1 MIKWPITTVCCL
13 VSDGVGLHNAGAT
26 PHGFIQ
32 RVHYYS
38 SGRLTLTTDLHP
50 WLVLKHTTGL
60 SRTRALELVQ
70 HAGSAQLAIDLDQ
83 PALVDL
89 GISPETAAALRRF
102 DQAAL
107 DSDLKWLEHPT
118 HHFVPHGSA
127 QYPALLAKI
136 PDPPL
141 GLYVVGEIALLNHPQ
156 IAMVGSRNPTKQGE
170 ENAAAFAHYLAES
183 GFGITSGLAR
193 GIDAACHRGALASSG
208 LTVAVCGTGLDDVYP
223 RSHIALATEVAERGA
238 LVSEF
243 STQTLPHKGN
253 FPQRNRIISGLS
265 VGVLVVEA
273 AYRSGSLIT
282 ARYAGEQGREIFA
295 VPGSIHNPMA
305 RGCHRLIRD
314 GARLV
319 ESGSDILEELG
330 HLTRTALDDN
340 DSSKPARS
348 DSGAALSD
356 DHYILLHSLGY
367 EPSTI
372 DQLCSRTGLTA
383 DAVSSMLLILELQ
396 GHVLVTD
403 GGLPLSQL

>member
-1 MIKWPITTVCCL
+1 M
-13 VSDGVGLHNAGAT
+13 SFAGTRSHRAHIGT
-26 PHGFIQ
+26 SVTI
-32 RVHYYS
+32 
-38 SGRLTLTTDLHP
+38 DLQP
-50 WLVLKHTTGL
+50 WLVLQHTPGL
-60 SRTRALELVQ
+60 SARRALALVE
-70 HAGSAQLAIDLDQ
+70 HAGSAQAVLDMDQ
-83 PALVDL
+83 ATLVDL
-89 GISPETAAALRRF
+89 GLPSDTAAELRRF
-102 DQAAL
+102 DEAAL
-107 DSDLKWLEHPT
+107 DSDLRWLEHPE

-127 QYPALLAKI
+127 QYPPLLAKI

-141 GLYVVGEIALLNHPQ
+141 GLYVVGETELLNHPQ
-156 IAMVGSRNPTKQGE
+156 IAMVGSRNPTRQGE
-170 ENAAAFAHYLAES
+170 ENAAAFAHYLSEA
-183 GFGITSGLAR
+183 GFAITSGLAH
-193 GIDAACHRGALASSG
+193 GIDAASHRGALAASG

-223 RSHIALATEVAERGA
+223 KSHIALATEIARRGA

-253 FPQRNRIISGLS
+253 FPRRNRIISGLS

-295 VPGSIHNPMA
+295 LPGSIHNPLA

-330 HLTRTALDDN
+330 QLTRSALDDN
-340 DSSKPARS
+340 GSSKPAETSS
-348 DSGAALSD
+348 DPNLSD
-356 DHYILLHSLGY
+356 DQHKLLHSVGY
-367 EPSTI
+367 EPSSI

-396 GHVLVTD
+396 GHVLMTD
-403 GGLPLSQL
+403 GGRYQRAHKKENK